1 MKKAVIMC
9 RVSSEEQAKGYSL
22 NVQLEQL
29 TRYCVRNNISVV
41 KQYREDHSA
50 KNFNRPEFQKFLQF
64 VKMNKGEV
72 DLLLIT
78 SWDRFSRNLTDSLVM
93 LRTLEKYGVKVQAIE
108 QPIDMSIPENKA
120 MLAIFL
126 AIPEI
131 DNDRRSIKIR
141 GGIRGSLKAG
151 RWCRQAPIGY
161 KNSRDQQ
168 NKPVIIPANNASHI
182 KYIFEQI
189 ALGKLQ
195 SELRQE
201 IYKKGVK
208 ISRSNFSKL
217 LRNPIYM
224 GKIIVPKSE
233 DEPMLIINGIHDAII
248 SENLYFEVQQML
260 SDNNKIR
267 KLPVYKSL
275 REELPL
281 RGLLSCSKCG
291 EKLTGSRSKS
301 ATGNH
306 YFYYHCNYCH
316 NERYPMDLVND
327 TFESILDD
335 FTFTKEA
342 KEIYQL
348 MVKDL
353 LLVDEKDSKLK
364 HAQLVKTLNDVLA
377 RIEKLQDLFIDGKIE
392 HKQYSDTMARYTA
405 QKFSLTDEINSI
417 KKMDSDYLN
426 WLKDGVHALSNLKT
440 HYIKSG
446 IRDKQQL
453 ISSIF
458 PEKFE
463 FDGKK
468 CRTTRIN
475 DILRFILQIDKD
487 LQNEKSGQLSK
498 KIELSTLVESPRI
511 ELGSK
516 QAIKELSTRLFPDWV
531 FVILLGQKQPQN
543 AYLL

>member
-1 MKKAVIMC
+1 
-9 RVSSEEQAKGYSL
+9 
-22 NVQLEQL
+22 
-29 TRYCVRNNISVV
+29 
-41 KQYREDHSA
+41 
-50 KNFNRPEFQKFLQF
+50 
-64 VKMNKGEV
+64 
-72 DLLLIT
+72 
-78 SWDRFSRNLTDSLVM
+78 
-93 LRTLEKYGVKVQAIE
+93 
-108 QPIDMSIPENKA
+108 MSIPENKA

-161 KNSRDQQ
+161 KNIRDQQ
-168 NKPVIIPANNASHI
+168 NKPIIIPADNALYI

-201 IYKKGVK
+201 IYKKGIK

-233 DEPMLIINGIHDAII
+233 EEPMLIIDGIHDAII

-306 YFYYHCNYCH
+306 YFYYHCNYCN

-327 TFESILDD
+327 TFESILND
-335 FTFTKEA
+335 FTFTKES
-342 KEIYQL
+342 KEIYEL
-348 MVKDL
+348 MVKDFL
-353 LLVDEKDSKLK
+353 SVNVKDSKLK
-364 HAQLVKTLNDVLA
+364 HTQLVKTLNDVLA
-377 RIEKLQDLFIDGKIE
+377 RFEKLQDLFIDGKIE
-392 HKQYSDTMARYTA
+392 HKHYSDTMARYTA
-405 QKFSLTDEINSI
+405 QKFSLTDEINNI

-426 WLKDGVHALSNLKT
+426 WLKNGVDSLSNIKV
-440 HYIKSG
+440 HYATG
-446 IRDKQQL
+446 PIREKQEL

-475 DILRFILQIDKD
+475 DVLRCMLLIDND
-487 LQNEKSGQLSK
+487 LQNKKSGQLSK

-516 QAIKELSTRLFPDWV
+516 QATKKLSTRLV
-531 FVILLGQKQPQN
+531 SV
-543 AYLL
+543 

>member
-9 RVSSEEQAKGYSL
+9 RVSSDEQAKGYSL
-22 NVQLEQL
+22 DVQLEQL
-29 TRYCVRNNISVV
+29 TRYCNRNNISIV

-64 VKMNKGEV
+64 VKKNKEEV

-93 LRTLEKYGVKVQAIE
+93 LRTLEKYGVKVQAVE

-151 RWCRQAPIGY
+151 RWCRIAPIGY
-161 KNSRDQQ
+161 KNLRDQN
-168 NKPVIIPANNASHI
+168 NKPIIVPSTIAHHI

-189 ALGKLQ
+189 AIGKLQ
-195 SELRQE
+195 SELRTE
-201 IYKKGVK
+201 IYKKGIK

-233 DEPMLIINGIHDAII
+233 EEPMMIIDGIHEGII
-248 SENLYFEVQQML
+248 SENLYFQVQQVL
-260 SDNNKIR
+260 SNNNKIR

-281 RGLLSCSKCG
+281 RGMLSCSQCG

-306 YFYYHCNYCH
+306 YFYYHCNYCAK
-316 NERYPMDLVND
+316 ERYPMDLVNQ
-327 TFESILDD
+327 TFESILAD
-335 FTFTKEA
+335 FTFTYEA

-353 LLVDEKDSKLK
+353 LSVDAKDSKVK
-364 HAQLVKTLNDVLA
+364 HTQLDKTLNDVLA

-392 HKQYSDTMARYTA
+392 HNHYSDTMARYTE
-405 QKFSLTDEINSI
+405 QKFSLTDEINQI

-426 WLKDGVHALSNLKT
+426 WLKNGVDALSNLKI
-440 HYIKSG
+440 HYANSA

-475 DILRFILQIDKD
+475 DVLRCMLLIDSD
-487 LQNEKSGQLSK
+487 LQNKKSGQLSK
-498 KIELSTLVESPRI
+498 KIELSTLVESERT
-511 ELGSK
+511 L
-516 QAIKELSTRLFPDWV
+516 LFK
-531 FVILLGQKQPQN
+531 FIN
-543 AYLL
+543 FTN

>member
-9 RVSSEEQAKGYSL
+9 RVSSDEQAKGYSL
-22 NVQLEQL
+22 DVQLEQL
-29 TRYCVRNNISVV
+29 TRYCNRNNISIV

-50 KNFNRPEFQKFLQF
+50 KNFIRPEFQNFLQF
-64 VKMNKGEV
+64 VKKNKGEV

-78 SWDRFSRNLTDSLVM
+78 TWDRFSRNLTDSLVM

-131 DNDRRSIKIR
+131 DNDRRSIKIK

-151 RWCRQAPIGY
+151 RWCRIAPIGY
-161 KNSRDQQ
+161 KNIRDQN
-168 NKPVIIPANNASHI
+168 NKPIIVPSSVSHHI

-189 ALGKLQ
+189 AIGKLQ
-195 SELRQE
+195 SELREE
-201 IYKKGVK
+201 IYKKGIK

-233 DEPMLIINGIHDAII
+233 EEPMMIIDGIHEGII
-248 SENLYFEVQQML
+248 SENLYFEVQQVL
-260 SDNNKIR
+260 SNNNKIR

-281 RGLLSCSKCG
+281 RGMLSCSQCG

-306 YFYYHCNYCH
+306 YFYYHCNYCAK
-316 NERYPMDLVND
+316 ERYPMDLVNQ
-327 TFESILDD
+327 TFESILED
-335 FTFTKEA
+335 FTFTNEA

-353 LLVDEKDSKLK
+353 LSADAKDSKVK
-364 HAQLVKTLNDVLA
+364 HEQLVKSLNDTNA
-377 RIEKLQDLFIDGKIE
+377 RIEKLQDLFVDSKID
-392 HKQYSDTMARYTA
+392 HKQYTDTMTRYNA
-405 QKFSLTDEINSI
+405 QKFSLLDEIDRT
-417 KKMDSDYLN
+417 KKMDGNYLN
-426 WLKDGVHALSNLKT
+426 WLKNGVDALSNLKA
-440 HYIKSG
+440 HYANSA

-458 PEKFE
+458 PEKFD

-475 DILRFILQIDKD
+475 DVLRCILLIDND
-487 LQNEKSGQLSK
+487 LQNKKSGQLSK
-498 KIELSTLVESPRI
+498 KIELSTLVESGRV
-511 ELGSK
+511 ELPSK
-516 QAIKELSTRLFPDWV
+516 QATKELSTRLV
-531 FVILLGQKQPQN
+531 FD
-543 AYLL
+543 